1 MGVVML
7 NITTF
12 LLGIF
17 MLVCAGILLAPLG
30 TDGVLV
36 GFGIIGGTLLIRN
49 SLC

>member
-1 MGVVML
+1 ML

-17 MLVCAGILLAPLG
+17 MVVCAGILLAPLG
-30 TDGVLV
+30 TDGILA
-36 GFGIIGGTLLIRN
+36 GFGIIGGTLLIES